1 MVGRSIERWAHR
13 KQLLYIYTERHYHH
27 SQNDDGDTY
36 LLGAFA
42 EHFTALEIIRNFV
55 SGLTVFYTKI
65 PFINYVNACVRC
77 SDIRLFV
84 SFTIIFTLVL
94 SFVQFHFVY
103 IWKFM
108 SEMLKC
114 VCERTQ
120 PFCFPKAISRIDR
133 CISIFEAC
141 AFFFS
146 GSFSLHRM
154 VIWINILLAVY
165 LLNTSSGMSQA
176 SRQPKIGRWE
186 QRNERNVEYL
196 STFFL
201 NFIFQIIVYN
211 LIALDTNFCIV
222 FYSF

>member
-133 CISIFEAC
+133 CISIFWGVC
-141 AFFFS
+141 VLFFGLIFS
-146 GSFSLHRM
+146 PPDGHMNKYFISCIFITHIEWHESSIPTAKNRSMGTKKRKECRIFKHVFS
-154 VIWINILLAVY
+154 
-165 LLNTSSGMSQA
+165 Q
-176 SRQPKIGRWE
+176 
-186 QRNERNVEYL
+186 
-196 STFFL
+196 
-201 NFIFQIIVYN
+201 
-211 LIALDTNFCIV
+211 
-222 FYSF
+222 FYIPDNRL